1 MQQFLLDNSNIGPL
15 PDGTPY
21 LQLTIWDGS
30 NAAGMQI
37 GSYTTTSTDVVFRVT
52 PLASLSQFAVGKF
65 GLDEFAFNTIMNLN
79 QFSTGNFKLPSNW
92 TVGIG
97 SQNADGFGKFELI
110 PGTNGANDV
119 QDPLLFAIS
128 GINNDSAGSYQQL
141 SAGNAGQGNFDFA
154 AHVINFSV
162 GGSSSAW
169 FAGQTV
175 APVPLPAAAWLLLS
189 GMGALGLTIRPRRR
203 TP

>member
-1 MQQFLLDNSNIGPL
+1 MIRARPTLRRRLRAIAAFATLLSVYLPSHAAMQQFLLDNSNIGPL

-110 PGTNGANDV
+110 P
-119 QDPLLFAIS
+119 
-128 GINNDSAGSYQQL
+128 
-141 SAGNAGQGNFDFA
+141 
-154 AHVINFSV
+154 
-162 GGSSSAW
+162 
-169 FAGQTV
+169 
-175 APVPLPAAAWLLLS
+175 
-189 GMGALGLTIRPRRR
+189 
-203 TP
+203 